1 MTANQPAKKAGQ
13 PAGKADRPTKGPRAA
28 AAADIPDEPQELVED
43 IKQTRAQVGE
53 TVEALTA
60 KLDPKT
66 QLRET
71 RDRVK
76 ERVSATTGE
85 VTSKVADKTGEVTSK
100 VADKAGTVGQQL
112 RGTAAKAARGADQQR
127 VPLAVAAGVAVVL
140 GAVSIVWGMRRR

>member
-1 MTANQPAKKAGQ
+1 MTANEPARKAGQ
-13 PAGKADRPTKGPRAA
+13 PTGQADRLAKGQRAA
-28 AAADIPDEPQELVED
+28 AAADIPDDPQELVED

-85 VTSKVADKTGEVTSK
+85 VASKVTGKTGEVTSK
-100 VADKAGTVGQQL
+100 VAGKAGTVGQQL
-112 RGTAAKAARGADQQR
+112 RGTASKAAHGADQQR
-127 VPLAVAAGVAVVL
+127 VPLAVTAGVAVL
-140 GAVSIVWGMRRR
+140 LTGAWIVWVMRRR